1 MRGSP
6 FTLNLEI
13 MTRLSQDEMPAD
25 QQKRSSPYSPDPAEP
40 SGSWQL
46 LLIPIAICVALLTY
60 ATLTF

>member
-1 MRGSP
+1 
-6 FTLNLEI
+6 

-25 QQKRSSPYSPDPAEP
+25 QQKRSIPHSPAPAEP

-46 LLIPIAICVALLTY
+46 LFIPIAICVALLSY